1 MFSCDFCHEKYDQE
15 SSLLRHI
22 THKKVCCNFYG
33 EDRVSQM
40 KRQSRLLSKRK
51 WHRNHPESRSSEK
64 TVLKKAKQKK
74 TYIPVHIIKSDEG
87 QAFSK
92 FYELIYHECESNF
105 INDVLCDKAYDAV
118 YDVVYNKAMDMALK
132 SDDYIKAV
140 DDLKEDDQ
148 VEQILNTHLDQNFHA
163 QIDQEIDEWIKTKQL
178 EMYEKCY
185 KRIEKQCFSLHFQDF
200 CDNDYAKFQTNN
212 IDMEKTE
219 LESEVKKS
227 SLSRPISNLIN
238 TAMHKH
244 IGTKV

>member
-1 MFSCDFCHEKYDQE
+1 M
-15 SSLLRHI
+15 
-22 THKKVCCNFYG
+22 
-33 EDRVSQM
+33 
-40 KRQSRLLSKRK
+40 
-51 WHRNHPESRSSEK
+51 
-64 TVLKKAKQKK
+64 
-74 TYIPVHIIKSDEG
+74 
-87 QAFSK
+87 
-92 FYELIYHECESNF
+92 
-105 INDVLCDKAYDAV
+105 
-118 YDVVYNKAMDMALK
+118 
-132 SDDYIKAV
+132 